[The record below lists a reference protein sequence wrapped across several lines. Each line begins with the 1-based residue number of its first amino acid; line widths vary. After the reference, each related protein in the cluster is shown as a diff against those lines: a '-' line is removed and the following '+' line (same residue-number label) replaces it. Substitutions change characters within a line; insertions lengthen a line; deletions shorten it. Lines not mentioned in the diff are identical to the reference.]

1 MSGQITIKREGQDKW
16 IRMEGVTVPDGIE
29 DRCTTGYLQTELS
42 KRVKGI
48 KVTSA
53 EANTTGELKGQ
64 TLPYLPIPGRVVSDM
79 PNLCDIRLEHTMPSG
94 RVQYVRVIVPY
105 AWNRRFL
112 GATGGGN
119 RCDAPWYDYQAEFQ
133 PTMSPIRALYNGFA
147 VGITD
152 GANRD
157 ANMDISPLDPET
169 CELDLEMLR
178 NWSHLSMHWVAI
190 IGKATCDILQG
201 APVLY
206 SYLYGS
212 SGGGAQV
219 PILAQFCP
227 QDYDGY
233 YALGGPIDYPRTTMM
248 SLWPLYVMKEYGIL
262 PPSKL
267 EAFRKAAID
276 SIGGVDAFAAT
287 TERIEFAAAK
297 VIGQDTPSGK
307 ITGEDA
313 KVMQMIWDGPINEDG
328 RLLAKGYRPGTSL
341 VFRDGCRSGVITY
354 SYDEQGDLVIK
365 PIIDIG
371 LALIGAYYLR
381 EPKWDWKSISLDE
394 YLEIYEAATEKFKE
408 FAGVNPDL
416 TMLRDS
422 GGKMILVHGVADGM
436 INPEF
441 TVDWYDRVVELFGSK
456 DEVRSFFRFFATPA
470 MSHTF
475 PEDSYGPCTAEA
487 MATLMNW
494 VENGVAPDT
503 LSCER
508 YTNPNPLEN
517 PDDEIGQPPQ
527 VIDWMHV
534 ETKDI
539 PCI

>member
-1 MSGQITIKREGQDKW
+1 MSGQITIKRDGQDKW
-16 IRMEGVTVPDGIE
+16 MHMEGVTAPDGIE
-29 DRCTTGYLQTELS
+29 DRCTTKYLQTELS

-79 PNLCDIRLEHTMPSG
+79 PNLCDIQLEHTMPSG
-94 RVQYVRVIVPY
+94 RVQYVRIIVPY

-119 RCDAPWYDYQAEFQ
+119 RCDAPWYDYQAEYQ
-133 PTMSPIRALYNGFA
+133 PTMGPIRALYNGFA

-169 CELDLEMLR
+169 HELDLEMLR
-178 NWSHLSMHWVAI
+178 NWSHLAMHWVAI

-201 APVLY
+201 TPVLY
-206 SYLYGS
+206 SYLYGT

-219 PILAQFCP
+219 PILAQFYP

-297 VIGQDTPSGK
+297 VIGQDTLSGK

-313 KVMQMIWDGPINEDG
+313 KVMQMIWDGPISEDG
-328 RLLAKGYRPGTSL
+328 RLLAKGFRPGTSL
-341 VFRDGCRSGVITY
+341 VFRDGCRSGVISY
-354 SYDEQGDLVIK
+354 FYDEQGNLAIK
-365 PIIDIG
+365 PILDIG
-371 LALIGAYYLR
+371 LAMIGAYYLR
-381 EPKWDWKSISLDE
+381 EPKWDWKDISLDE
-394 YLEIYEAATEKFKE
+394 YLEIYEAAAEKFKE

-422 GGKMILVHGVADGM
+422 GSKMILVHGVADGL

-441 TVDWYDRVVELFGSK
+441 TFDWYDEVVKLFGNKNEVK
-456 DEVRSFFRFFATPA
+456 DFFRFFPMPA

-475 PEDSYGPCTAEA
+475 PEDAYGPCTAEV
-487 MATLMNW
+487 MTTLMNW
-494 VENGVAPDT
+494 VENGIVPDT

-508 YTNPNPLEN
+508 YTNPNPPEN

-527 VIDWMHV
+527 VIDWAHV
-534 ETKDI
+534 EAKDI
-539 PCI
+539 PCQ